1 MATQIEMEQRIEDN
15 RRESECTMQKML
27 NQPYVAPCLTYEKK
41 AVLPKETAYIQK
53 AAAMGN
59 KHVRQTPGGPPIKIV
74 KQALEAQNERFK
86 DKLAGKDDMIQ
97 RQQNV
102 MIK

>member
-1 MATQIEMEQRIEDN
+1 MERQTLATQIEMEQRIEDN
-15 RRESECTMQKML
+15 RKESECTLQQML

-59 KHVRQTPGGPPIKIV
+59 KHIRQAQGGPPIKIV
-74 KQALEAQNERFK
+74 KQALDAQNERFK
-86 DKLAGKDDMIQ
+86 EKISGKDDMI
-97 RQQNV
+97 
-102 MIK
+102 